1 MQTEGACGGKKGG
14 ALSRRAAMLCQ
25 SAEFRLWLD
34 RKRNAKYP
42 IYIADGTHTEEDA
55 RDFFLDACGIESRA
69 ELDHKP
75 EAAAMFQKICKSYSR
90 YQAR

>member
-1 MQTEGACGGKKGG
+1 MHKTGGQNGKKGG

-25 SAEFRLWLD
+25 APEFRLWLD
-34 RKRNAKYP
+34 RMRNAKYP
-42 IYIADGTHTEEDA
+42 IDIPDGTHTEEDA

>member
-1 MQTEGACGGKKGG
+1 MKGG

-34 RKRNAKYP
+34 RMRNAKHSIDIP
-42 IYIADGTHTEEDA
+42 DGTHTEEDA
-55 RDFFLDACGIESRA
+55 RDFFIRACGISSRA

-75 EAAAMFQKICKSYSR
+75 EAAAMFNKINLAFQKYLARSR
-90 YQAR
+90 A